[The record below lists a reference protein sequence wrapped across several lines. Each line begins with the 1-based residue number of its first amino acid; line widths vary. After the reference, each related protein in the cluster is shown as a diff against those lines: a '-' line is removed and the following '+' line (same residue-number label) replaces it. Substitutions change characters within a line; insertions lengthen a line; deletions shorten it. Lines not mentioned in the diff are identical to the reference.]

1 MRQSKTTFDFSLHTN
16 FLSIVIIYIYF
27 QTINIRFFFLCT
39 QNKSPIRYVKML
51 YFHRYARYTIFV
63 LVYEGRIQSLEVL
76 NRKALIQISD
86 SALYGVIFQI

>member
-1 MRQSKTTFDFSLHTN
+1 
-16 FLSIVIIYIYF
+16 
-27 QTINIRFFFLCT
+27 
-39 QNKSPIRYVKML
+39 ML
-51 YFHRYARYTIFV
+51 YFHRYARYTISV